1 MSRQQAAL
9 CVLRRA
15 HCILHVSS
23 DTEQLTDVNTDNLH
37 HIAQHNYSYF
47 SVHII
52 TLYWLTYPSKTRDLN
67 QKLLV
72 TTEFFHSK
80 FYLFIKKRWL
90 SFFLTLTVFI
100 GLKSLQRTIKQSK
113 GTTRQ
118 TSYLIMTVQRFWTL
132 DIAIYLEFDVRP
144 LLHSATNCSIA
155 NSTYVVEYHP
165 LIIIYYLI
173 NCLPSKLTSLS

>member
-1 MSRQQAAL
+1 MVRVDNNTDDWWIVVHAQQVCNISVWYWQNVSRQQAAH

-52 TLYWLTYPSKTRDLN
+52 TLYWLTYPSKTRDLK

-72 TTEFFHSK
+72 TTELFWLK
-80 FYLFIKKRWL
+80 FYLFIKK
-90 SFFLTLTVFI
+90 
-100 GLKSLQRTIKQSK
+100 
-113 GTTRQ
+113 
-118 TSYLIMTVQRFWTL
+118 M
-132 DIAIYLEFDVRP
+132 
-144 LLHSATNCSIA
+144 
-155 NSTYVVEYHP
+155 
-165 LIIIYYLI
+165 
-173 NCLPSKLTSLS
+173 TSLLFNCARIHGPKACAKNN